1 METKINAKTTVKF
14 DVFLSKP
21 SSTFLNF
28 PKPLQLPS
36 TLNSIHKR
44 LLHLTKYNQANE

>member
-21 SSTFLNF
+21 TSTAFSPLNLFNFFNLFNTPQLPSTFLNL
-28 PKPLQLPS
+28 PKP
-36 TLNSIHKR
+36 
-44 LLHLTKYNQANE
+44 